1 MAYKE
6 DLQKFYVGFYG
17 RPADPDG
24 LAFWNDKLE
33 GISDD
38 AELGFSE
45 RFAMLKEDFA
55 GEGGETT
62 EYDLVMDS
70 VEDNAALVDLIYQ
83 NLFGRDAT
91 ADDDRDFWVNQLD
104 EGESTIITIVNDVI
118 CGIEEDSADEAI
130 FMNRLEVAN
139 YFTDVVAGKAY
150 GWDNIEG
157 ARTILYSVT
166 DDEETVT
173 SGKTAS
179 DTFAGV
185 LDEEPDEPDEPVEE
199 GEAFYLEVGRDNLD
213 GTVGNNTF
221 YADAAANDYGAIAN
235 SLNTGDRLDGN
246 GGYNTLDA
254 TVLTDKTLGGVNM
267 TPIRPITENIQD
279 VKLNAMLFAP
289 LHVFRTASIASW

>member
-1 MAYKE
+1 
-6 DLQKFYVGFYG
+6 
-17 RPADPDG
+17 
-24 LAFWNDKLE
+24 
-33 GISDD
+33 
-38 AELGFSE
+38 
-45 RFAMLKEDFA
+45 
-55 GEGGETT
+55 
-62 EYDLVMDS
+62 MDS

-118 CGIEEDSADEAI
+118 GGIEEDSADEAI

-139 YFTDVVAGKAY
+139 YFTD
-150 GWDNIEG
+150 
-157 ARTILYSVT
+157 
-166 DDEETVT
+166 DEETVE

-179 DTFAGV
+179 DTFAGD
-185 LDEEPDEPDEPVEE
+185 LDEEPDEPVEE
-199 GEAFYLEVGRDNLD
+199 GEAFYLEVGRDNLT
-213 GTVGNNTF
+213 GTANNDTF
-221 YADAAANDYGAIAN
+221 YADAAANGWGAIAN

-254 TVLTDKTLGGVNM
+254 TVLADKTLGGATT
-267 TPIRPITENIQD
+267 TPIRPITENIQN